1 MIDFVDYQ
9 IIKTRAMNIQLM
21 KWENSTAKGMN
32 FFIENSSNL
41 ISSILVD

>member
-1 MIDFVDYQ
+1 
-9 IIKTRAMNIQLM
+9 M

-41 ISSILVD
+41 ISSILVDWWTTVVSSVCSKN